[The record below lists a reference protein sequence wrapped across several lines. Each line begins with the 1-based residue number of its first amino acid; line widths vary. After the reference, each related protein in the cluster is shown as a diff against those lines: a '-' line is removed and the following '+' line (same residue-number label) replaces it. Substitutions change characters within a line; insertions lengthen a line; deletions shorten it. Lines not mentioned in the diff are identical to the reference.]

1 MRVAVIGGTGGLGS
15 LVVAELAA
23 RGDDV
28 RAVSRSAPGAGALP
42 AGAEHARA
50 DLSTGEGLRAA
61 LDGVD
66 VVVDAANARRAAR
79 AVLVDG
85 TLRLGA
91 AAADAGV
98 AHHLLISIVG
108 CDRVPHPYYDAKVA
122 QEGALASGTTP
133 WSVLR
138 ATQFHALVGQ
148 MLAPAVRMR
157 VLPLVRIPLQPID
170 TAVVARRLADAVHG
184 EPANGRLPDVAGP
197 QVEQLDA
204 LARAWAAHAGRRL
217 LPLRLPPR
225 ALGKGSREMAA
236 GNLTD
241 PAAAAGGPTFAQWL
255 AAQPVSRA
263 GR

>member
-15 LVVAELAA
+15 LVAAELAA
-23 RGDDV
+23 RGDAV
-28 RAVSRSAPGAGALP
+28 RAVSRTAPADGALP
-42 AGAEHARA
+42 AGVEHARA
-50 DLSTGEGLRAA
+50 DLSSGDGLDAA

-66 VVVDAANARRAAR
+66 VVLDAANARRAAR

-85 TLRLGA
+85 TRRLGA

-98 AHHLLISIVG
+98 RHHVLISIVG

-122 QEGALASGTTP
+122 QEGALASGTLP

-138 ATQFHALVGQ
+138 ATQFHTLVGQ
-148 MLAPAVRMR
+148 MLAPVARLR

-170 TAVVARRLADAVHG
+170 VAVVARRLADAVHG

-197 QVEQLDA
+197 RVERLDA
-204 LARAWAAHAGRRL
+204 LARAWGAREDRRL
-217 LPLRLPPR
+217 LALRLPPR

-241 PAAAAGGPTFAQWL
+241 PAAAAGGPTYAQWL
-255 AAQPVSRA
+255 AAAR
-263 GR
+263 